1 MTHKWARQLQ
11 PLLVGG
17 ITLGWLQAGM
27 SIDWNS
33 LWFQFIVT
41 WLSAL
46 INALFGA
53 DLGSLT
59 GGADLFSGFA
69 GAMGV

>member
-1 MTHKWARQLQ
+1 MHKWMRTIR

-41 WLSAL
+41 WLSAV
-46 INALFGA
+46 INAL
-53 DLGSLT
+53 LGGGLSGTTAGGNPFAALT
-59 GGADLFSGFA
+59 